1 MLAIRMTQTQSK
13 AKLHL
18 PYICVLQ
25 GARLVVRA
33 RYACLDTFTT
43 LDVCIQQRLAV
54 SLSSASDLGM
64 INDESTG

>member
-1 MLAIRMTQTQSK
+1 MS
-13 AKLHL
+13 
-18 PYICVLQ
+18 Q

-54 SLSSASDLGM
+54 IFTTSSDLDDTRGH
-64 INDESTG
+64 NRVLPAAEQGLDELVQN